1 MGGVPD
7 ETLLDYV
14 LGLASGKRLLY
25 VPTAIMEDP
34 AWTFGGTKG
43 CAGAPR

>member
-25 VPTAIMEDP
+25 VPAL
-34 AWTFGGTKG
+34 
-43 CAGAPR
+43 RR